1 MKTKSTIKLFA
12 TAILALTS
20 LTLVACQ
27 QKQEATTSAS
37 TEQTS
42 STTTESSSTSSEV
55 KKTDYSLYNEVIK
68 KYSQLQNK
76 PSKDINPKANLKDNS
91 PQVYSDI
98 DYCLYDFDKNGT
110 DELIIALKI
119 NTGKHDIL
127 DIRTIQNDEVIQLTN
142 AENHLDFIGE
152 KVIFVPLEDGYFQLS
167 SASGG
172 KQSHKLYKLNSN
184 TLDLELLTESDTED
198 GLGTRPPLLN
208 QDTFTWKSVANP
220 ISGETTPSQAIK
232 GMNISSI
239 QNGDFSSISGTWR
252 NSAGVE
258 LVFDKNGLVSD
269 NSQVSTEYFKE
280 IDHYLKASLLP
291 KNGGAGGSALAFLPA
306 GIPLTMAITS
316 SPENGYKD
324 PSDISQERIWTG
336 QQLIE
341 GNSSGFF
348 YKVQ

>member
-1 MKTKSTIKLFA
+1 MIKKTTLF
-12 TAILALTS
+12 TILALTS

-27 QKQEATTSAS
+27 QKQESATSAS
-37 TEQTS
+37 TEQSS
-42 STTTESSSTSSEV
+42 STSTESSSSSSEV
-55 KKTDYSLYNEVIK
+55 KKTDYSLYNEVIE
-68 KYSQLQNK
+68 KYSQPQNK
-76 PSKDINPKANLKDNS
+76 PSKDINPKANLKDNY

-127 DIRTIQNDEVIQLTN
+127 DIRTIQNDKVIQLTN

-167 SASGG
+167 STSGG
-172 KQSHKLYKLNSN
+172 KQSHKLYKLNTN
-184 TLDLELLTESDTED
+184 TPDLELLTESDTED

-208 QDTFTWKSVANP
+208 QDTFSWKSVTNP
-220 ISGETTPSQAIK
+220 ISGETTPSQEIK

-258 LVFDKNGLVSD
+258 LVFDEHGLVSD
-269 NSQVSTEYFKE
+269 NSQVSIEHAKE
-280 IDHYLKASLLP
+280 IDHYFKTSLLP

-306 GIPLTMAITS
+306 GIPLTTAITS

-324 PSDISQERIWTG
+324 PSDISQERLWTG

>member
-1 MKTKSTIKLFA
+1 MIKKTTLF
-12 TAILALTS
+12 TILALTS

-27 QKQEATTSAS
+27 QKQESATSAS
-37 TEQTS
+37 TEQSS
-42 STTTESSSTSSEV
+42 STSTESSSSSSEV
-55 KKTDYSLYNEVIK
+55 KKTDYSLYNEVIE
-68 KYSQLQNK
+68 KYSQPQNK
-76 PSKDINPKANLKDNS
+76 PSKDINTKANLKDTY

-98 DYCLYDFDKNGT
+98 EYCLYDFDKNGT

-127 DIRTIQNDEVIQLTN
+127 DIRTIQNDKVIQLTN

-152 KVIFVPLEDGYFQLS
+152 KVIFFPLEDGYFQLS

-172 KQSHKLYKLNSN
+172 KQSHKLYKLNTN
-184 TLDLELLTESDTED
+184 TLDLELLTESDTEA

-208 QDTFTWKSVANP
+208 QDTFSWKSVTNP
-220 ISGETTPSQAIK
+220 ISGETTPSQEIK

-258 LVFDKNGLVSD
+258 LVFDEHGLVSD
-269 NSQVSTEYFKE
+269 NSQVSIEHAKE
-280 IDHYLKASLLP
+280 IDHYLKATLLP

-306 GIPLTMAITS
+306 GIPLTMSITS

-324 PSDISQERIWTG
+324 PSDISQERLWTG
-336 QQLIE
+336 QQIIE
-341 GNSSGFF
+341 GDSSGFF

>member
-1 MKTKSTIKLFA
+1 MIKKTTLF
-12 TAILALTS
+12 TILALTS

-27 QKQEATTSAS
+27 QKQESATSAS

-42 STTTESSSTSSEV
+42 STSTESSSSSSEV
-55 KKTDYSLYNEVIK
+55 KKTDYSLYNEVIE
-68 KYSQLQNK
+68 KYSQPQNN
-76 PSKDINPKANLKDNS
+76 PSKDINPKANLKDNY

-119 NTGKHDIL
+119 KSGKHDIL
-127 DIRTIQNDEVIQLTN
+127 DIRTIQNDKVIQLTN

-152 KVIFVPLEDGYFQLS
+152 KVIFVPLEDSYFQLS

-172 KQSHKLYKLNSN
+172 KQSHKLYKLNTN
-184 TLDLELLTESDTED
+184 TSDLELLIESDTEA

-208 QDTFTWKSVANP
+208 QDTFSWKSVTNP
-220 ISGETTPSQAIK
+220 ILGETTPSQEIK
-232 GMNISSI
+232 GMNLSAI

-258 LVFDKNGLVSD
+258 LVFDEHGLVSD
-269 NSQVSTEYFKE
+269 NSQVSIEYSKE
-280 IDHYLKASLLP
+280 IDHYLKATLLP
-291 KNGGAGGSALAFLPA
+291 KNGGAGGSAIAFLPA

-324 PSDISQERIWTG
+324 PSDISQERLWTG

>member
-1 MKTKSTIKLFA
+1 MIKKTTLF
-12 TAILALTS
+12 TILALTS

-42 STTTESSSTSSEV
+42 STSKESSSSSSEV
-55 KKTDYSLYNEVIK
+55 KKTFYSLYNEVIE
-68 KYSQLQNK
+68 KYSQPQNIPIMDMK
-76 PSKDINPKANLKDNS
+76 INPVAKFINTE
-91 PQVYSDI
+91 PEVYSDI

-119 NTGKHDIL
+119 KSGKHDIL
-127 DIRTIQNDEVIQLTN
+127 DIRTIQNDKVIQLTN

-172 KQSHKLYKLNSN
+172 KQSHKLHKLNTN
-184 TLDLELLTESDTED
+184 TPDLELLTESDTED

-208 QDTFTWKSVANP
+208 QDTFSWKSVTKP
-220 ISGETTPSQAIK
+220 MSGETTPSQEIK
-232 GMNISSI
+232 GMNLSAI

-258 LVFDKNGLVSD
+258 LVFDEHGLVSD
-269 NSQVSTEYFKE
+269 HSQVSIEYAKE
-280 IDHYLKASLLP
+280 IDHYIKAGLLP
-291 KNGGAGGSALAFLPA
+291 RNGGAGGSALAFLPA
-306 GIPLTMAITS
+306 GIPLTTAITS

-324 PSDISQERIWTG
+324 LSDISQERLWAG

-348 YKVQ
+348 YKVE

>member
-1 MKTKSTIKLFA
+1 MVKKTTLF
-12 TAILALTS
+12 TILALAS

-27 QKQEATTSAS
+27 QKQESTTSAS

-42 STTTESSSTSSEV
+42 STSTESSSSSSEV
-55 KKTDYSLYNEVIK
+55 KKTDYSLYNEVIE

-76 PSKDINPKANLKDNS
+76 PSKDINLKANLKDNY

-98 DYCLYDFDKNGT
+98 EYCLYDFDKNGT

-119 NTGKHDIL
+119 KSGKHDIL
-127 DIRTIQNDEVIQLTN
+127 DIRTIQNDKVIQLTN

-172 KQSHKLYKLNSN
+172 KQSHKLYKLNTN
-184 TLDLELLTESDTED
+184 TPDLELLTESDTED

-208 QDTFTWKSVANP
+208 QDTFSWKSVTKP
-220 ISGETTPSQAIK
+220 ISGETTPSQEIK
-232 GMNISSI
+232 GMNLSSI

-258 LVFDKNGLVSD
+258 LVFDKHGLVSD
-269 NSQVSTEYFKE
+269 NSQVSIEHAKE
-280 IDHYLKASLLP
+280 IDHYLKTSLLP
-291 KNGGAGGSALAFLPA
+291 KNGGAGDSAIAFLPA
-306 GIPLTMAITS
+306 GVSLTMSVTS
-316 SPENGYKD
+316 SSDNSYTDTSDATKD
-324 PSDISQERIWTG
+324 RLWSG
-336 QQLIE
+336 QQLIN
-341 GNSSGFF
+341 GHTDGFF
-348 YKVQ
+348 YKVE

>member
-1 MKTKSTIKLFA
+1 MIKKTTLF
-12 TAILALTS
+12 TILALAS
-20 LTLVACQ
+20 LTLVACH

-42 STTTESSSTSSEV
+42 STSSEASSSSSEV
-55 KKTDYSLYNEVIK
+55 KKMDYSLYNEVIE

-76 PSKDINPKANLKDNS
+76 PSKDINLKANLKDNY

-98 DYCLYDFDKNGT
+98 EYCLYDFDKNGT

-119 NTGKHDIL
+119 KSGKHDIL
-127 DIRTIQNDEVIQLTN
+127 DIRTIQNDKVIQLTN

-172 KQSHKLYKLNSN
+172 KQSHKLYKLNTN
-184 TLDLELLTESDTED
+184 TPDLELLTESDTED

-208 QDTFTWKSVANP
+208 QDTFSWKSVTKP
-220 ISGETTPSQAIK
+220 ISGETTPSQEIK
-232 GMNISSI
+232 GMNLSSI

-258 LVFDKNGLVSD
+258 LVFDKHGLVSD
-269 NSQVSTEYFKE
+269 NSQVSIEHAKE
-280 IDHYLKASLLP
+280 IDHYLKTSLLP

-306 GIPLTMAITS
+306 GVSLTMSVTS
-316 SPENGYKD
+316 SSDNSYTDTSDTTKD
-324 PSDISQERIWTG
+324 RLWSG
-336 QQLIE
+336 QQLIN
-341 GNSSGFF
+341 GHTDGFF
-348 YKVQ
+348 YKVE

>member
-1 MKTKSTIKLFA
+1 MIKKTTLF
-12 TAILALTS
+12 TILALAS
-20 LTLVACQ
+20 LTLVACH

-42 STTTESSSTSSEV
+42 STSSEASSSSSEV
-55 KKTDYSLYNEVIK
+55 KKMDYSLYNEVIE

-76 PSKDINPKANLKDNS
+76 PSKDINLKANLKDNY

-98 DYCLYDFDKNGT
+98 EYCLYDFDKNGT

-119 NTGKHDIL
+119 KSGKHDIL
-127 DIRTIQNDEVIQLTN
+127 DIRTIQNDKVIQLTN

-172 KQSHKLYKLNSN
+172 KQSHKLYTLNTN
-184 TLDLELLTESDTED
+184 TPDLELLTESDTED

-208 QDTFTWKSVANP
+208 QDTFSWKSVTKP
-220 ISGETTPSQAIK
+220 ISGETTPSQEIK
-232 GMNISSI
+232 GMNLSSI

-258 LVFDKNGLVSD
+258 LVFDEHGLVSD
-269 NSQVSTEYFKE
+269 NSQVSIEHAKE
-280 IDHYLKASLLP
+280 IDHYLKTSLLP

-306 GIPLTMAITS
+306 GVSLTMSVTS
-316 SPENGYKD
+316 SSDNSYTDTSDTTKD
-324 PSDISQERIWTG
+324 RLWSG
-336 QQLIE
+336 QQLIN
-341 GNSSGFF
+341 GHTDGFF
-348 YKVQ
+348 YKVE

>member
-1 MKTKSTIKLFA
+1 MIKKTTLF
-12 TAILALTS
+12 TILALAS
-20 LTLVACQ
+20 LTLVACH

-42 STTTESSSTSSEV
+42 STSSEASSSSSEV
-55 KKTDYSLYNEVIK
+55 KKMDYSLYNEVIE

-76 PSKDINPKANLKDNS
+76 PSKDINLKANLKDNY

-98 DYCLYDFDKNGT
+98 EYCLYDFDKNGT

-119 NTGKHDIL
+119 KSGKHDIL
-127 DIRTIQNDEVIQLTN
+127 DIRTIQNDKVIQLTN

-172 KQSHKLYKLNSN
+172 KQSHKLYKLNTN
-184 TLDLELLTESDTED
+184 IPDLELLTESDTED

-208 QDTFTWKSVANP
+208 QDTFSWKSVTKP
-220 ISGETTPSQAIK
+220 ISGETTPSQEIK
-232 GMNISSI
+232 GMNLSSI

-258 LVFDKNGLVSD
+258 LVFDKHGLVSD
-269 NSQVSTEYFKE
+269 NSQVSIEHAKE
-280 IDHYLKASLLP
+280 IDHYLKTSLLP

-306 GIPLTMAITS
+306 GVSLTMSVTS
-316 SPENGYKD
+316 SSDNSYTDTSDTTKD
-324 PSDISQERIWTG
+324 RLWSG
-336 QQLIE
+336 QQLIN
-341 GNSSGFF
+341 GHTDGFF
-348 YKVQ
+348 YKVE

>member
-1 MKTKSTIKLFA
+1 MIKKTTLF
-12 TAILALTS
+12 TILALTS
-20 LTLVACQ
+20 LTLVTCHQ
-27 QKQEATTSAS
+27 NQEDTTSAS
-37 TEQTS
+37 KEQTS
-42 STTTESSSTSSEV
+42 STSTEVSSSSSEV
-55 KKTDYSLYNEVIK
+55 KKTDYTLYNEVIE
-68 KYSQLQNK
+68 KYSQPQNK
-76 PSKDINPKANLKDNS
+76 PSKDINPKANLKDNYS
-91 PQVYSDI
+91 QVYSDI

-110 DELIIALKI
+110 NELIIALKI

-127 DIRTIQNDEVIQLTN
+127 DIRTIQNDKVIQLTN

-172 KQSHKLYKLNSN
+172 KQSHKLYKLNTN
-184 TLDLELLTESDTED
+184 TLDLELLTESNTED

-208 QDTFTWKSVANP
+208 QDTFSWKSVVNP
-220 ISGETTPSQAIK
+220 ISGETTPSQEIK
-232 GMNISSI
+232 GMNLSAI

-258 LVFDKNGLVSD
+258 LVFDEHGLVSD
-269 NSQVSTEYFKE
+269 NSQVSIEYSKE
-280 IDHYLKASLLP
+280 IDHYLKATLLP
-291 KNGGAGGSALAFLPA
+291 KNGGAGGSAIAFLPA

-316 SPENGYKD
+316 SPDNGYTD
-324 PSDISQERIWTG
+324 SSDISQERLWTG

>member
-1 MKTKSTIKLFA
+1 MIKKTTLF
-12 TAILALTS
+12 TILALTS

-42 STTTESSSTSSEV
+42 STSSEASSSSSEV
-55 KKTDYSLYNEVIK
+55 KKMDYSLYNEVIE

-76 PSKDINPKANLKDNS
+76 PSKDINLKANLKDNY

-98 DYCLYDFDKNGT
+98 EYCLYDFDKNGT

-119 NTGKHDIL
+119 KSGKHDIL
-127 DIRTIQNDEVIQLTN
+127 DIRTIQNDKVIQLTN

-172 KQSHKLYKLNSN
+172 KQSHKLYKLNTN
-184 TLDLELLTESDTED
+184 TPDLELLTESDTED

-220 ISGETTPSQAIK
+220 ISGETTPSQETK
-232 GMNISSI
+232 GMNLSAI
-239 QNGDFSSISGTWR
+239 QNGDFSSITGTWR

-258 LVFDKNGLVSD
+258 LVFDEHGLVSD
-269 NSQVSTEYFKE
+269 NSQVSIEHAKE
-280 IDHYLKASLLP
+280 IDHYLKTSLLP
-291 KNGGAGGSALAFLPA
+291 KNGGAGGSAIAFLPA
-306 GIPLTMAITS
+306 GVSLTMSVTS
-316 SPENGYKD
+316 SSDNSYTDTSDTTKD
-324 PSDISQERIWTG
+324 RLWSG
-336 QQLIE
+336 QQLIN
-341 GNSSGFF
+341 GHTDGFF
-348 YKVQ
+348 YKVE

>member
-1 MKTKSTIKLFA
+1 MIKKTTLF
-12 TAILALTS
+12 TILALAS

-27 QKQEATTSAS
+27 QKQESTTSAS
-37 TEQTS
+37 TEQMSSTS
-42 STTTESSSTSSEV
+42 SEASSSSSEV
-55 KKTDYSLYNEVIK
+55 KKTDYSLYNEVIE

-76 PSKDINPKANLKDNS
+76 PSKDINPKANLKDNYS
-91 PQVYSDI
+91 QVYSDI

-110 DELIIALKI
+110 NELIIALKI

-127 DIRTIQNDEVIQLTN
+127 DIRTIQNDKVIQLTN

-172 KQSHKLYKLNSN
+172 KQSHKLYKLNTN
-184 TLDLELLTESDTED
+184 TPDLELLTESDTEA

-208 QDTFTWKSVANP
+208 QDTFSWKSVVNP
-220 ISGETTPSQAIK
+220 ISGETTPSQEIK

-258 LVFDKNGLVSD
+258 LVFDEHGLVSD
-269 NSQVSTEYFKE
+269 NSQVSIEHAKE
-280 IDHYLKASLLP
+280 IDHYLKTSLLP
-291 KNGGAGGSALAFLPA
+291 KNGGAGDSAIAFLPA
-306 GIPLTMAITS
+306 GVSLTMSVTS
-316 SPENGYKD
+316 SSDNSYTDTSDATKD
-324 PSDISQERIWTG
+324 RLWSG
-336 QQLIE
+336 QQLIN
-341 GNSSGFF
+341 GHTDGFF
-348 YKVQ
+348 YKVE

>member
-1 MKTKSTIKLFA
+1 MIKKTTLF
-12 TAILALTS
+12 TILAITS
-20 LTLVACQ
+20 LSLVACQ

-42 STTTESSSTSSEV
+42 STSKESSSSSSEV
-55 KKTDYSLYNEVIK
+55 KKTDYSLYNEVIE
-68 KYSQLQNK
+68 KYSQPQNK

-98 DYCLYDFDKNGT
+98 EYCLYDFDRNGT

-119 NTGKHDIL
+119 KSEKHDIL
-127 DIRTIQNDEVIQLTN
+127 DIRTIQNDKVIQLTN
-142 AENHLDFIGE
+142 AENNLDFIGE

-172 KQSHKLYKLNSN
+172 KQSHKLYKLNTN
-184 TLDLELLTESDTED
+184 TPDLELLTESDTEA
-198 GLGTRPPLLN
+198 GLGTRPPLLK
-208 QDTFTWKSVANP
+208 QDTFSWKSVANP
-220 ISGETTPSQAIK
+220 ISGETTPSQEIK

-258 LVFDKNGLVSD
+258 LVFDDHGLVSD
-269 NSQVSTEYFKE
+269 NSQVSTEYSKE
-280 IDHYLKASLLP
+280 IDHYLKATLLP
-291 KNGGAGGSALAFLPA
+291 KNGGIGGSAIAFLPA
-306 GIPLTMAITS
+306 GIPLTMSITS

-324 PSDISQERIWTG
+324 PSDISQERLWTG

>member
-1 MKTKSTIKLFA
+1 MIKKTTLF
-12 TAILALTS
+12 TILALTS

-27 QKQEATTSAS
+27 QKQESATSAS

-42 STTTESSSTSSEV
+42 STSTESSSSSSEV
-55 KKTDYSLYNEVIK
+55 KKTDYSLYNEVIE

-76 PSKDINPKANLKDNS
+76 PSKDINPKANLKDNYS
-91 PQVYSDI
+91 QVYSDI

-127 DIRTIQNDEVIQLTN
+127 DIRTIQNDKVIQLTN

-172 KQSHKLYKLNSN
+172 KQSHKLYKLNTN

-208 QDTFTWKSVANP
+208 QDTFSWKSVANP
-220 ISGETTPSQAIK
+220 ISGETTPSQEIK

-239 QNGDFSSISGTWR
+239 QTGDFSSISGTWR
-252 NSAGVE
+252 NSTGVE
-258 LVFDKNGLVSD
+258 LVFDEHGLVSD
-269 NSQVSTEYFKE
+269 NSQVSIEHAKE

-306 GIPLTMAITS
+306 GIPLTISITS

-324 PSDISQERIWTG
+324 PSDISQERLWTG

>member
-1 MKTKSTIKLFA
+1 MIKKTTLF
-12 TAILALTS
+12 TILALTS
-20 LTLVACQ
+20 LTLVACH
-27 QKQEATTSAS
+27 QKQEDTTSAS

-42 STTTESSSTSSEV
+42 STSSEASSSSSEV
-55 KKTDYSLYNEVIK
+55 KKTDYSLYNEVIE
-68 KYSQLQNK
+68 KYSQPQNISIMDMK
-76 PSKDINPKANLKDNS
+76 INPVAKFINTE
-91 PQVYSDI
+91 PEVYSDI

-119 NTGKHDIL
+119 KSGKHDIL
-127 DIRTIQNDEVIQLTN
+127 DIRTIQNDKVVQLTN
-142 AENHLDFIGE
+142 AENYLDVIGVE
-152 KVIFVPLEDGYFQLS
+152 EIFVPLEDGYFQLS
-167 SASGG
+167 RASGG
-172 KQSHKLYKLNSN
+172 EKSHKLYKLNTN
-184 TLDLELLTESDTED
+184 TSDLELLIESDTEA

-208 QDTFTWKSVANP
+208 QDTFSWKSVSKP
-220 ISGETTPSQAIK
+220 ISGETTPSQEIK

-258 LVFDKNGLVSD
+258 LVFDEHGLVSD
-269 NSQVSTEYFKE
+269 HSQVSIEHAKE
-280 IDHYLKASLLP
+280 IDHYIKAGLLP
-291 KNGGAGGSALAFLPA
+291 KNGGAGGSAIAFLPA

-324 PSDISQERIWTG
+324 PSDISQERLWTG

-348 YKVQ
+348 YKVK

>member
-324 PSDISQERIWTG
+324 PSDISQDRLWTG

>member
-1 MKTKSTIKLFA
+1 MIKKTTLFTILV
-12 TAILALTS
+12 LTS

-27 QKQEATTSAS
+27 QKQESATSAS

-42 STTTESSSTSSEV
+42 STSTDSSSSSSEV
-55 KKTDYSLYNEVIK
+55 KKTDYSLYNEVIE

-127 DIRTIQNDEVIQLTN
+127 DIRTIQNDKVIQLTN

-152 KVIFVPLEDGYFQLS
+152 KVIFVPLENGYFQLS

-172 KQSHKLYKLNSN
+172 KQSHKLYKLNTD

-208 QDTFTWKSVANP
+208 QDTFSWKSVANP
-220 ISGETTPSQAIK
+220 ISGETTPSQEIK
-232 GMNISSI
+232 GMNLSAI

-252 NSAGVE
+252 NSTGVE
-258 LVFDKNGLVSD
+258 LVFDQHGLVSD
-269 NSQVSTEYFKE
+269 NSQVSIEHAKE

-291 KNGGAGGSALAFLPA
+291 KDEGAGGSALAFLPA
-306 GIPLTMAITS
+306 GIPLTMSVTS
-316 SPENGYKD
+316 SPDNGYTD
-324 PSDISQERIWTG
+324 SSDITQDRLWSG
-336 QQLIE
+336 QQLINGSTE
-341 GNSSGFF
+341 GFF
-348 YKVQ
+348 YKVK

>member
-1 MKTKSTIKLFA
+1 MIKKTTLLTIL
-12 TAILALTS
+12 TLTS
-20 LTLVACQ
+20 LTLVACH
-27 QKQEATTSAS
+27 QKQESATSAI

-42 STTTESSSTSSEV
+42 STSTESSSSSSEV
-55 KKTDYSLYNEVIK
+55 KKMDYSLYNEVIE

-76 PSKDINPKANLKDNS
+76 PSKDINPKANLKDNYS
-91 PQVYSDI
+91 QVYSDL

-127 DIRTIQNDEVIQLTN
+127 DIRTIQNDKVIQLTN

-172 KQSHKLYKLNSN
+172 KQSHKLYKLNTN

-208 QDTFTWKSVANP
+208 QDTFTWKSVTNP
-220 ISGETTPSQAIK
+220 ISGETTPSQEIK

-239 QNGDFSSISGTWR
+239 QNGDFSSISGKWR

-258 LVFDKNGLVSD
+258 LVFDEHGLISD
-269 NSQVSTEYFKE
+269 NSQVSIEHAKE
-280 IDHYLKASLLP
+280 IDHYLKATLLP

-306 GIPLTMAITS
+306 GIPLTMAVTS

-324 PSDISQERIWTG
+324 PSDISQERLWTG
-336 QQLIE
+336 QQLIN
-341 GNSSGFF
+341 GHTDGFF
-348 YKVQ
+348 YKVK

>member
-1 MKTKSTIKLFA
+1 MVKKTTLF
-12 TAILALTS
+12 TILALAS

-27 QKQEATTSAS
+27 QKQEATTSTS

-42 STTTESSSTSSEV
+42 STSTESSSSSSEV
-55 KKTDYSLYNEVIK
+55 KKTDYSLYNEVIE
-68 KYSQLQNK
+68 KYSQPQNK

-119 NTGKHDIL
+119 KSGKHDIL
-127 DIRTIQNDEVIQLTN
+127 DIRTIQNDKVIQLTN

-167 SASGG
+167 SSSGD
-172 KQSHKLYKLNSN
+172 KQSHKLYKLNTN
-184 TLDLELLTESDTED
+184 TPDLELLTESDTED

-208 QDTFTWKSVANP
+208 QDTFSWKSVTNP
-220 ISGETTPSQAIK
+220 ISGETTPSQEIK

-258 LVFDKNGLVSD
+258 LVFDEHGLVSD
-269 NSQVSTEYFKE
+269 NSQVSIEHAKE
-280 IDHYLKASLLP
+280 IDHYIKASLLP

-324 PSDISQERIWTG
+324 PSDISQERLWTG

-348 YKVQ
+348 YKVK

>member
-1 MKTKSTIKLFA
+1 MIKKRTLF
-12 TAILALTS
+12 TILALTS
-20 LTLVACQ
+20 LTLVTCH
-27 QKQEATTSAS
+27 QKQEDTTSAS

-42 STTTESSSTSSEV
+42 STSSEASSSSSEV
-55 KKTDYSLYNEVIK
+55 KKTDYSLYNEVIE
-68 KYSQLQNK
+68 KYSQPQNK

-98 DYCLYDFDKNGT
+98 EYCLYDFDKNGT

-119 NTGKHDIL
+119 KSGKHDIL
-127 DIRTIQNDEVIQLTN
+127 DIRTIQNDKVIQLTN

-167 SASGG
+167 SASSG
-172 KQSHKLYKLNSN
+172 KQSHKLYKLNTN
-184 TLDLELLTESDTED
+184 TLDVELLTESDTED
-198 GLGTRPPLLN
+198 GLGTRPPLHN
-208 QDTFTWKSVANP
+208 QDTFSWKSVTNS
-220 ISGETTPSQAIK
+220 ISGETTPSQEIK
-232 GMNISSI
+232 GMNLSAI
-239 QNGDFSSISGTWR
+239 QNGDFSSISGIWR

-258 LVFDKNGLVSD
+258 LVFDEHGLVSD

-306 GIPLTMAITS
+306 GIPLTTAITS

-324 PSDISQERIWTG
+324 PSDISQDRLWTG

>member
-1 MKTKSTIKLFA
+1 MIKKTTLL
-12 TAILALTS
+12 TILALTS
-20 LTLVACQ
+20 LTLVACH
-27 QKQEATTSAS
+27 QKQEDTTSAS

-42 STTTESSSTSSEV
+42 STSSEASSSSSEV
-55 KKTDYSLYNEVIK
+55 KKTDYSLYNEVIE
-68 KYSQLQNK
+68 KYSQPQNK

-98 DYCLYDFDKNGT
+98 EYCLYDFDKNGT

-119 NTGKHDIL
+119 KSGKHDIL
-127 DIRTIQNDEVIQLTN
+127 DIRTIQNDKVIQLTN

-172 KQSHKLYKLNSN
+172 KQSHKLYKLNTN
-184 TLDLELLTESDTED
+184 TPDLELLTESDTEA

-208 QDTFTWKSVANP
+208 QDTFSWKSVTKP
-220 ISGETTPSQAIK
+220 ISGESTPSQEIK

-252 NSAGVE
+252 NSSGVE
-258 LVFDKNGLVSD
+258 LVFDEHGLVSD
-269 NSQVSTEYFKE
+269 NSQVSIEHAKE
-280 IDHYLKASLLP
+280 IDHYLKTSLLP

-306 GIPLTMAITS
+306 GIPLTTAITS

-324 PSDISQERIWTG
+324 PSDISQERLWTG
-336 QQLIE
+336 QQLID

-348 YKVQ
+348 YKVE